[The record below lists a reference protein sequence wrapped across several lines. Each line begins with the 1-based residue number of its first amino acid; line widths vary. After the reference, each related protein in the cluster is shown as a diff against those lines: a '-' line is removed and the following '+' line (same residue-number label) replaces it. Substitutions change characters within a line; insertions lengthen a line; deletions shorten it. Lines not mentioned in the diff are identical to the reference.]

1 MAVNTAVGQTE
12 RMDINKVV
20 TQGGTWGSLL
30 CSLLCSNHIDS
41 LGKKCMETGN
51 HIYMYKNKAE
61 VLPLAMVDDLVG
73 VASCGFE
80 SVALNSFINTQIELK
95 KLRFH
100 TPDVNGKS
108 KCNVMHIG
116 SNSGVCP
123 QLKVHGSNMNLISH
137 DTYLGDIIM
146 SNGSNELNIQA
157 RASKGQG
164 KVTDIMN
171 ILEKVTLGSHFFKV
185 AKLLRESIF
194 LNGILTNSEVWYG
207 VSQKQV
213 DQLEFVDKL
222 LLRKFLDT
230 PVTTPM
236 EGIQLEFG
244 VLSIGTIM
252 KARRINYLQY
262 LLQTSENEMLHKVF
276 QTSQQNLTGLNKFK
290 RT

>member
-1 MAVNTAVGQTE
+1 
-12 RMDINKVV
+12 
-20 TQGGTWGSLL
+20 
-30 CSLLCSNHIDS
+30 
-41 LGKKCMETGN
+41 METGN

-116 SNSGVCP
+116 INSG
-123 QLKVHGSNMNLISH
+123 VHGSNMNLISH

-194 LNGILTNSEVWYG
+194 FKWY
-207 VSQKQV
+207 
-213 DQLEFVDKL
+213 
-222 LLRKFLDT
+222 T
-230 PVTTPM
+230 
-236 EGIQLEFG
+236 
-244 VLSIGTIM
+244 
-252 KARRINYLQY
+252 
-262 LLQTSENEMLHKVF
+262 
-276 QTSQQNLTGLNKFK
+276 NKFRGVVWGVPK
-290 RT
+290 TSGPIGVCGQVIVEKILGHLCDNSNGGYSTRIWSAK